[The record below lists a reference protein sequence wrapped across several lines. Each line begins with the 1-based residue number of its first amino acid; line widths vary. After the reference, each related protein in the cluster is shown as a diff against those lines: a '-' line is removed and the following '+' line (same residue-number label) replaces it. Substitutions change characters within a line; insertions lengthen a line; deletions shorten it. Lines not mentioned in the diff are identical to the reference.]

1 MATRSRIGLKLD
13 DGTIKQVYCHWD
25 GYVEGVG
32 LKLVENYNTID
43 KAEELIN
50 LGDIS
55 SLGCNISTD
64 EPHTFDNPVNGV
76 TVFYMRDRGENG
88 VEAKTLTMSE
98 WMSVAYSSSIDFY
111 YLFAD
116 GEWEVCELSS
126 KKEWENVK
134 SFFPQYTLTK
144 EDFACNI

>member
-32 LKLVENYNTID
+32 LTLVENYNTID
-43 KAEELIN
+43 KVEELIN

-55 SLGCNISTD
+55 SLGRLIYTD
-64 EPHTFDNPVNGV
+64 EPHSFDNPVNGV
-76 TVFYMRDRGENG
+76 TVSYMRDRGENG
-88 VEAKTLTMSE
+88 VEAQTLTMDE
-98 WMSVAYSSSIDFY
+98 WMSVAYSSPIDFY

-116 GEWEVCELSS
+116 GQWSVCKLSS
-126 KKEWENVK
+126 KKQWQNVK

>member
-32 LKLVENYNTID
+32 LTLVENYNTID
-43 KAEELIN
+43 KVEELIN

-55 SLGCNISTD
+55 SLGHKISTD

-76 TVFYMRDRGENG
+76 TVAYSRDRGETG
-88 VEAKTLTMSE
+88 VEAQTITMDE
-98 WMSVAYSSSIDFY
+98 WMSVAYSSPIDFY
-111 YLFAD
+111 YLFSGNQWWVYD
-116 GEWEVCELSS
+116 FSEQNGWQ
-126 KKEWENVK
+126 NVK
-134 SFFPQYTLTK
+134 SFFPQYILTK
-144 EDFACNI
+144 EELACTI